1 MQRVLYILSQQ
12 FRLPLAVTDTSHK
25 KSPLTSCV
33 SLWLAFFYEK
43 FYTLCNHLFSEDLP
57 MNAKK
62 EYYKNLSN
70 TVLKGFQKR
79 FIEGYYCETKEEA
92 KALALSLV
100 PENVSASFG
109 GSVTLNETGVLEA
122 LRNRQDLTLYDRD
135 TANGPEEVKKI
146 MHDALSCD
154 YYFMSSNAITTDGE
168 LVNIDGNGNRVAALI
183 YGPENVIIIAG
194 MNKIVKNVEEGIS
207 RTRNVAAPPNCIRL
221 NKNTPCAA
229 NGVCGNCLSD
239 TICDQIVITRA
250 SRVPQRIKV
259 ILVGEEL
266 GF

>member
-1 MQRVLYILSQQ
+1 MSI
-12 FRLPLAVTDTSHK
+12 
-25 KSPLTSCV
+25 
-33 SLWLAFFYEK
+33 
-43 FYTLCNHLFSEDLP
+43 
-57 MNAKK
+57 KK
-62 EYYKNLSN
+62 EYYKNLAN

-79 FIEGYYCETKEEA
+79 FIEGYYCDSVEEA
-92 KALALSLV
+92 RELALSLV
-100 PENVSASFG
+100 PNGSSASFG
-109 GSVTLNETGVLEA
+109 GSVTLDETGVLAA
-122 LRNRQDLTLYDRD
+122 LRNREDIILYDRA
-135 TANGPEEVKKI
+135 TATTPEENKKI

-194 MNKIVKNVEEGIS
+194 MNKIVKDVEEGIS
-207 RTRNVAAPPNCIRL
+207 RTRNIASPQNCIRL
-221 NKNTPCAA
+221 NKNTPCAV
-229 NGVCGNCLSD
+229 NGVCGNCLAD

-250 SRVPQRIKV
+250 SRVPNRIKV

>member
-1 MQRVLYILSQQ
+1 
-12 FRLPLAVTDTSHK
+12 
-25 KSPLTSCV
+25 
-33 SLWLAFFYEK
+33 
-43 FYTLCNHLFSEDLP
+43 
-57 MNAKK
+57 MNFKK
-62 EYYKNLSN
+62 EYYKNLAN
-70 TVLKGFQKR
+70 TVLKGFEKR
-79 FIEGYYCETKEEA
+79 FMEGYYCDSVEEA

-100 PENVSASFG
+100 PVGSSASFG
-109 GSVTLNETGVLEA
+109 GSVTLGETGILEA
-122 LRNRQDLTLYDRD
+122 LRTREDITLYDRD
-135 TANGPEEVKKI
+135 TANGPDEIKKI
-146 MHDALSCD
+146 MHEALSCD

-194 MNKIVKNVEEGIS
+194 MNKIVRNVEEGIS
-207 RTRNVAAPPNCIRL
+207 RTRNIAAPPNCIRL

-229 NGVCGNCLSD
+229 NGVCGNCLKE

-250 SRVPQRIKV
+250 SRVPNRIKV

>member
-1 MQRVLYILSQQ
+1 MSIKQ
-12 FRLPLAVTDTSHK
+12 
-25 KSPLTSCV
+25 
-33 SLWLAFFYEK
+33 
-43 FYTLCNHLFSEDLP
+43 
-57 MNAKK
+57 

-79 FIEGYYCETKEEA
+79 FIEGYYCESAAEA
-92 KALALSLV
+92 KELALSLV
-100 PENVSASFG
+100 PANSKVSFG
-109 GSVTLNETGVLEA
+109 GSVTLDETGVLAE
-122 LRNRQDLTLYDRD
+122 LRAREDITLYDRA
-135 TANGPEEVKKI
+135 TATTPEENKQI

-154 YYFMSSNAITTDGE
+154 YYFMSSNAITIDGE

-183 YGPENVIIIAG
+183 YGPDNVIILAG

-207 RTRNVAAPPNCIRL
+207 RTRNVASPQNCVRL
-221 NKNTPCAA
+221 NKNTPCAV

-250 SRVPQRIKV
+250 SRVPNRIKV

>member
-1 MQRVLYILSQQ
+1 
-12 FRLPLAVTDTSHK
+12 
-25 KSPLTSCV
+25 
-33 SLWLAFFYEK
+33 
-43 FYTLCNHLFSEDLP
+43 
-57 MNAKK
+57 MNFKK
-62 EYYKNLSN
+62 EYYKNLAN
-70 TVLKGFQKR
+70 TVLKGFEKR
-79 FIEGYYCETKEEA
+79 FMEGYYCDSSEEA
-92 KALALSLV
+92 KKLALSLV
-100 PENVSASFG
+100 SEGSTVSFG
-109 GSVTLNETGVLEA
+109 GSVTLDETGILTE
-122 LRNRQDLTLYDRD
+122 LRAREDITLFDRA
-135 TANGPEEVKKI
+135 TATTPEENKKI
-146 MHDALSCD
+146 MHEALSCD

-194 MNKIVKNVEEGIS
+194 MNKIVRNVEEGIS

-229 NGVCGNCLSD
+229 NGVCGNCLKE

-250 SRVPQRIKV
+250 SRVPNRIKV